1 MGGILE
7 GRVGDKMEALE
18 RKGEGLEGP
27 ASQTLRP
34 FGVQLNQD
42 NKLPTK
48 IVNEL
53 KEIYG
58 NV

>member
-1 MGGILE
+1 
-7 GRVGDKMEALE
+7 MEALE
-18 RKGEGLEGP
+18 RKGEGLEGQLP
-27 ASQTLRP
+27 KRCVLLA
-34 FGVQLNQD
+34 FQLNQD

>member
-1 MGGILE
+1 MRGILE

-27 ASQTLRP
+27 ASQTL
-34 FGVQLNQD
+34 FLAFQLNQD